1 MGALPTP
8 GTRVTPPRLNGL
20 GDEPDTTG
28 MPLIL
33 IRPRQVGL
41 LCLLVTI
48 VGWGLNW
55 PVMKF
60 LLREW
65 PPLSARGT
73 AGVTAALA
81 LALLAALRGERLAV
95 PVRSTGRLL
104 AAAGLNVTA
113 WMGLSTLSLLWLDAG
128 QGALLVYTMPIWAT
142 ILAWPVLG
150 ERPTVGRILALVLGV
165 VGVTMLLGGVHC
177 ARPEMLPGVACALG
191 GVLFALGTVA
201 LRSPLGM
208 PPLTATAWQVG
219 LGCLPMIA
227 VGMLLEAPDPAAL
240 SPAGWA
246 AMAYMTAVPMA
257 ACYLCWFAA
266 LRRLPPA
273 MASMGTLLTPLV
285 GVVAAAVALGEPLG
299 VQQMLALALT
309 LGGVS
314 LAIRQRVESEPT
326 LGGRPGRPVFRSA
339 HRAWQARSI
348 APRVGAE
355 PWARGGDLVSYRGRR
370 CWNHSMIFGLTNI
383 DLGDRII
390 SNEFLLHKTP
400 NFIFIINQ

>member
-8 GTRVTPPRLNGL
+8 GTRVSPPRLNGL

-191 GVLFALGTVA
+191 GRAVRPRDGRAALTAWDATAYRDGVAGRARLPSHDRGRHAARGTRSRRSEPGGLGSDGLHDRRPDGRLLPVLVRRTAAAAAGHGVDGHPAHALG
-201 LRSPLGM
+201 RG
-208 PPLTATAWQVG
+208 
-219 LGCLPMIA
+219 
-227 VGMLLEAPDPAAL
+227 
-240 SPAGWA
+240 
-246 AMAYMTAVPMA
+246 
-257 ACYLCWFAA
+257 
-266 LRRLPPA
+266 RR
-273 MASMGTLLTPLV
+273 G
-285 GVVAAAVALGEPLG
+285 
-299 VQQMLALALT
+299 
-309 LGGVS
+309 
-314 LAIRQRVESEPT
+314 
-326 LGGRPGRPVFRSA
+326 GGRPG
-339 HRAWQARSI
+339 
-348 APRVGAE
+348 
-355 PWARGGDLVSYRGRR
+355 
-370 CWNHSMIFGLTNI
+370 
-383 DLGDRII
+383 
-390 SNEFLLHKTP
+390 
-400 NFIFIINQ
+400 